1 MAFIYG
7 LLYRACSEYLPC
19 RLTRFSV
26 SYDHIHCV
34 PRRIS
39 RPSGHCGPPLP
50 GSWSWPIDP
59 VADQRE
65 ANGQN
70 IQVSDN
76 VRNCV
81 RVIIDASSST
91 PFPLCF
97 VGVCVLLFDF
107 FFFDGASSSSDN
119 RLGLLSVERLRLST
133 PARIRILRCW
143 SCQKCCTSRTCLYG
157 LNHSQPLC

>member
-1 MAFIYG
+1 MASTWHLYMVFFIVHAQNIFH
-7 LLYRACSEYLPC
+7 LC
-19 RLTRFSV
+19 RLTRFRV

-34 PRRIS
+34 PGRIS

-50 GSWSWPIDP
+50 GSWSWSIDP

-133 PARIRILRCW
+133 PARIRILRVLVLPEV
-143 SCQKCCTSRTCLYG
+143 LY
-157 LNHSQPLC
+157 